1 MQIGGCQTNN
11 TFLSHLT
18 AKDRLICHMQSK
30 ILREITPL
38 TSSDCFTIFT
48 RVKSE
53 FDFPLHSHEELELN
67 FILNAKGARRVI
79 GDHICEID
87 DLELVLVGSNLPH
100 VWQTHK
106 CLSKDIREITI
117 QFHKDLFDEK
127 FLRRNQLSFIRN
139 MLERAAKGILF
150 SRQTIQQIMPRLTIL
165 NQKHGFDSVLE
176 LLSILH
182 DLSIS
187 RNMHTLSD
195 ATFNNVEISYNS
207 RRIERAIE
215 YMNQNFQKSIT
226 LSEVAKLANMTD
238 VSFSRFF
245 RNRTGIT
252 FMDSLLEMRLGHASR
267 LLIDTTQS
275 VAEVAYNCGFNNISN
290 FNRLFK
296 KKKNC
301 TPKEFRE
308 NYSYGSRVFI

>member
-1 MQIGGCQTNN
+1 MHKNI
-11 TFLSHLT
+11 
-18 AKDRLICHMQSK
+18 M
-30 ILREITPL
+30 REITPL
-38 TSSDCFTIFT
+38 TNSDCFTIFS
-48 RVKSE
+48 RVKTE

-67 FILNAKGARRVI
+67 FIMNAKGAKRVI
-79 GDHICEID
+79 GDHIGEID
-87 DLELVLVGSNLPH
+87 DLELILVGSNLPH

-106 CLSKDIREITI
+106 CKGKEIKEITI

-139 MLERAAKGILF
+139 MLEKSAKGIQF

-165 NQKHGFDSVLE
+165 SQKQGFDSVLE

-195 ATFNNVEISYNS
+195 ATFSNVELSYNS
-207 RRIERAIE
+207 RRIEKAIE
-215 YMNQNFQKSIT
+215 YMNQSFQKSIT

-245 RNRTGIT
+245 KARTGIT

-296 KKKNC
+296 KKKGC

>member
-1 MQIGGCQTNN
+1 MHKN
-11 TFLSHLT
+11 
-18 AKDRLICHMQSK
+18 

-38 TSSDCFTIFT
+38 TSGDCFTIFT

-53 FDFPLHSHEELELN
+53 FDFPLHCHEELELN
-67 FILNAKGARRVI
+67 FIMNAKGAKRVV
-79 GDHICEID
+79 GDHISEID
-87 DLELVLVGSNLPH
+87 DLELILIGSNLPH

-106 CLSKDIREITI
+106 CNSKEIREITI

-127 FLRRNQLSFIRN
+127 FLKRNQLSFIRN
-139 MLERAAKGILF
+139 MLEKSAKGISF
-150 SRQTIQQIMPRLTIL
+150 SKQTIEQIHPRLTIL
-165 NQKHGFDSVLE
+165 GQKQGFDSVLE

-195 ATFNNVEISYNS
+195 ATFSNAELSYNS
-207 RRIERAIE
+207 RRIEKAIE
-215 YMNQNFQKSIT
+215 YMNQSFQKHIT
-226 LSEVAKLANMTD
+226 LTEVSKLANMTD

-245 RNRTGIT
+245 KARTGIT

-296 KKKNC
+296 KKKGC

>member
-1 MQIGGCQTNN
+1 M
-11 TFLSHLT
+11 
-18 AKDRLICHMQSK
+18 
-30 ILREITPL
+30 REITPL

-53 FDFPLHSHEELELN
+53 FDFPLHCHEELELN
-67 FILNAKGARRVI
+67 FIMNAKGAKRIV
-79 GDHICEID
+79 GDHIGEID

-106 CLSKDIREITI
+106 SKSKEIREITI

-127 FLRRNQLSFIRN
+127 LLRRNQLSFVRN
-139 MLERAAKGILF
+139 LLEKSAKGVLF
-150 SRQTIQQIMPRLTIL
+150 SRQTIEQIAPRLNL
-165 NQKHGFDSVLE
+165 LSQKQGFDSVLE
-176 LLSILH
+176 LMSILH

-187 RNMHTLSD
+187 RNMHTLSN
-195 ATFNNVEISYNS
+195 ATFNNAELSYNS
-207 RRIERAIE
+207 RRIEKAVE
-215 YMNQNFQKSIT
+215 YMNQSFQKQIT
-226 LSEVAKLANMTD
+226 LTEVAKLANMTD

-245 RNRTGIT
+245 RSRTGIT

-275 VAEVAYNCGFNNISN
+275 VAEIAYNCGFNNISN

-296 KKKNC
+296 KKKGC
-301 TPKEFRE
+301 TPREFRE
-308 NYSYGSRVFI
+308 NYSYGNRVFI

>member
-1 MQIGGCQTNN
+1 M
-11 TFLSHLT
+11 
-18 AKDRLICHMQSK
+18 
-30 ILREITPL
+30 REITPL

-67 FILNAKGARRVI
+67 FIANAKGAKRIV
-79 GDHICEID
+79 GDHIGEID
-87 DLELVLVGSNLPH
+87 ELELVLVGSNLPH

-106 CLSKDIREITI
+106 CKSKEIREITI

-127 FLRRNQLSFIRN
+127 LLRRNQLSFVRN
-139 MLERAAKGILF
+139 LLEKSAKGVLF
-150 SRQTIQQIMPRLTIL
+150 SMQTIQQIAPRLNL
-165 NQKHGFDSVLE
+165 LSQKQGFDSVLE
-176 LLSILH
+176 LMSILH

-187 RNMHTLSD
+187 RNMHTLSNS
-195 ATFNNVEISYNS
+195 TFNNAEPSYNS
-207 RRIERAIE
+207 RRIERAVE
-215 YMNQNFQKSIT
+215 YMNQSFQKPIT
-226 LSEVAKLANMTD
+226 LTEVAKLANMTD

-245 RNRTGIT
+245 RHRTGIT

-275 VAEVAYNCGFNNISN
+275 VAEIAYNCGFNNISN

-296 KKKNC
+296 KKKGC
-301 TPKEFRE
+301 TPREFRE
-308 NYSYGSRVFI
+308 NYSYGNRVFI

>member
-1 MQIGGCQTNN
+1 M
-11 TFLSHLT
+11 
-18 AKDRLICHMQSK
+18 
-30 ILREITPL
+30 REITPL

-53 FDFPLHSHEELELN
+53 FDFPLHCHEELELN
-67 FILNAKGARRVI
+67 FIMNAKGAKRIV
-79 GDHICEID
+79 GDHIGEID
-87 DLELVLVGSNLPH
+87 DMELVLVGSSLPH

-106 CLSKDIREITI
+106 CKSKEIREITI

-127 FLRRNQLSFIRN
+127 LLRRNQLSFLRN
-139 MLERAAKGILF
+139 LLEKSAKGVLF
-150 SRQTIQQIMPRLTIL
+150 SRQTVEQIAPRLTL
-165 NQKHGFDSVLE
+165 LSQKQGFDSVLE
-176 LLSILH
+176 LMSILH

-187 RNMHTLSD
+187 RNMHTLSG
-195 ATFNNVEISYNS
+195 ATFNNAELSYNS
-207 RRIERAIE
+207 RRIEKAVE
-215 YMNQNFQKSIT
+215 YMNQSFQKQIT
-226 LSEVAKLANMTD
+226 LTEVARLANMTD

-245 RNRTGIT
+245 RSRTGIT

-296 KKKNC
+296 KKKGC
-301 TPKEFRE
+301 TPREFRE
-308 NYSYGSRVFI
+308 NYSYGNRVFI